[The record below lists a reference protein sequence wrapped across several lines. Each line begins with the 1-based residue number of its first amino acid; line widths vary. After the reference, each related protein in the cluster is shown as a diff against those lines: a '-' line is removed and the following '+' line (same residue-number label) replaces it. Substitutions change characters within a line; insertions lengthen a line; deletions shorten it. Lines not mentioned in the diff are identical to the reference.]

1 MRSGGPDVRHGT
13 RARGTLVAG
22 GALLASLAIVFGN
35 GSPAGASY
43 PGRNGRLVFAN
54 HGDIFAINV
63 NGSGLRNITHDHSA
77 DETEPQVSPNGT
89 RIAFEWA
96 TATHTSEI
104 FTSNFRARKV
114 IWVTKK
120 LSQSGNWLSFH
131 QPTWSPDGS
140 HVAFVC
146 NNFNFDGLCITSSHG
161 GKARI
166 VVRCNECAL
175 AEPDWG
181 KRNQIV
187 FTEGLDLW
195 TVNASGGG
203 HAHKLHVKPID
214 NYDAYGYK
222 DPSWSPNGRTIAFT
236 VGDTNEA
243 IDSIAADG
251 SHHRRLIISHNFGS
265 DPTDYEYPA
274 WSPDGKQ
281 IALHVSGL
289 RGGKPHGLYTMRPSG
304 AGLKRR
310 TSKVD
315 GTHVQLFWG
324 TR

>member
-1 MRSGGPDVRHGT
+1 MRSAASNVRPTPRSCGI
-13 RARGTLVAG
+13 LVAG
-22 GALLASLAIVFGN
+22 AALLVTLAVLCGS
-35 GSPAGASY
+35 GSPASASY

-63 NGSGLRNITHDHSA
+63 DGSGRRNITHDGGA

-89 RIAFEWA
+89 RIAFEWE
-96 TATHTSEI
+96 TGTHTSEI
-104 FTSNFRARKV
+104 FTSNFKAGHV

-140 HVAFVC
+140 HIAFVC
-146 NNFNFDGLCITSSHG
+146 NNFNFDGLCITSSKG

-166 VVRCNECAL
+166 VARCNECAL
-175 AEPDWG
+175 AEPDWS
-181 KRNQIV
+181 KRGQIV

-195 TVNASGGG
+195 IVNASGSG
-203 HAHKLHVKPID
+203 HAHKLHVKSID
-214 NYDAYGYK
+214 NFDAYGYK
-222 DPSWSPNGRTIAFT
+222 DPTWSPNGRKIAFT
-236 VGDTNEA
+236 VGDVNEA
-243 IDSIAADG
+243 IDVADADG
-251 SHHRRLIISHNFGS
+251 THHKRLVISHSFGS

-274 WSPDGKQ
+274 WAPDGKQ
-281 IALHVSGL
+281 IALHVTGL
-289 RGGKPHGLYTMRPSG
+289 RGGKPHGLYTMKPDG
-304 AGLKRR
+304 TGLKKR